1 LRLLLWLV
9 DGDREIARDCAA
21 GYWGGVT
28 ALMNPCLRTFW
39 EAKRNDKGERVRQ
52 RILYGGRSSS
62 KTWDAA
68 AFAIWIADN
77 FSIRFL
83 CVRQFQAKID
93 DSVLTVLKNTIDR
106 FARAGK
112 TQLSDWQILENKI
125 RNRRTGSEFVF
136 YGLWRH
142 IREIKG
148 LEGIDICWI
157 EEAEALTEEQW
168 RILNPTLRNDFS
180 QFWVIFNPNLVTD
193 FVWQRMVER
202 PLPGTLIRSINF
214 DENPF
219 LSDTMKD
226 VIAADYADDP
236 EEADH
241 IYGGKPRADDDDAV
255 IKRSWALAAVDAHI
269 LLGIQPSGWKRI
281 GFDVADKGK
290 DKCAMIYAHGPLASW
305 SDLWKAHENEG
316 MKSSRRAW
324 NAAGERDAQIIYD
337 NIGVG
342 ASVGAHI
349 NSFNEK
355 DEYGRPSPY
364 TIRHMGFNAGGP
376 VWRPESR
383 YGMTKKTNLEMF
395 ANLKA
400 QSWWHVADLFR
411 NTFNEVT
418 AFKLA
423 QETGQPYIP
432 RHDQSD
438 MIFIDSNIDNLGLL
452 ITELSTPRRDFDNA
466 GKVKVESKADMQ
478 KSNRP
483 GGPAPSPNC
492 ADGLI
497 MCFAPGQRPMTISA
511 EAVEEVY

>member
-1 LRLLLWLV
+1 MTAPPEKPPTFLNPALR
-9 DGDREIARDCAA
+9 D
-21 GYWGGVT
+21 
-28 ALMNPCLRTFW
+28 FW
-39 EAKRNDKGERVRQ
+39 AAKRDGNGR
-52 RILYGGRSSS
+52 RILYRALHGGRSSS

-68 AFAIWIADN
+68 GFAIWLAGT
-77 FSIRFL
+77 FRVKFL
-83 CVRQFQAKID
+83 CTRQIQNKIE
-93 DSVLTVLKNTIDR
+93 DSVHTVLKNTIER
-106 FARAGK
+106 MAKHGLTK
-112 TQLSDWQILENKI
+112 YSDWRLLDNKI
-125 RNRRTGSEFVF
+125 INRRTGSEFVF

-142 IREIKG
+142 YREIKG
-148 LEGIDICWI
+148 LEGIDICWV
-157 EEAEALTEEQW
+157 EEAEGLTQDQW
-168 RILNPTLRNDFS
+168 EILNPTLRADFA
-180 QFWVIFNPNLVTD
+180 QFWLVWNPHLVTD
-193 FVWQRMVER
+193 FVWKRFVET
-202 PLPGTLIRSINF
+202 PLPGTITREINWQ
-214 DENPF
+214 DNPF
-219 LSDTMKD
+219 LTDTMRDK
-226 VIAADYADDP
+226 IADAYADDP
-236 EEADH
+236 EEAEH
-241 IYGGKPRADDDDAV
+241 IYGGVPRTNDDDAV

-290 DKCAMIYAHGPLASW
+290 DKCALIYAHGPLASW

-342 ASVGAHI
+342 ANVGAHI

-411 NTFNEVT
+411 NTFNEVA

-432 RHDQSD
+432 RHDPSD

-466 GKVKVESKADMQ
+466 GKVKVEAKSEMQ
-478 KSNRP
+478 KANRP
-483 GGPAPSPNC
+483 GGPAPSPNL
-492 ADGLI
+492 ADA
-497 MCFAPGQRPMTISA
+497 MVMAFSPGQRPMTISA